1 VSGAGMALEPVARR
15 EAGVLANLVEL
26 YLHDMSEAFPLEL
39 GADGRFG
46 YERLPAYFAEPER
59 RFPFWIRSGAALAG
73 FALAMRGSPA
83 TDDPTH
89 LDVAEFFVLRRYR
102 RAGVGRL
109 AAFALFDRLRGHWVV
124 RVSAGNP
131 RGSAFWPTVVAE
143 YTGGAFASRERAGD
157 PHPQRVFELESRPGA
172 ARAP

>member
-1 VSGAGMALEPVARR
+1 MSCLEPIARR
-15 EAGVLANLVEL
+15 DAAVLGNLFEL

-46 YERLPAYFAEPER
+46 YRGLPSYFAEPDR
-59 RFPFWIRSGAALAG
+59 RFPLWIRRDGALAG
-73 FALAMRGSPA
+73 FVLAMRGSPA

-102 RAGVGRL
+102 RTGVGRE

-124 RVSAGNP
+124 RVSTGNR
-131 RGSAFWPTVVAE
+131 RGSAFWPAVVAE
-143 YTGGAFASRERAGD
+143 YTGGAFATRERAGN
-157 PHPQRVFELESRPGA
+157 PHLQRVFELESRPVA
-172 ARAP
+172 APAR